1 MSDSDENSPRG
12 SIPRPCSLT
21 VGDLRKAVTRARKR
35 NHITGPANREQM
47 MLVGE
52 AHAEID
58 DPRAKRI
65 VTDYLEQSP
74 ITVPD
79 LRDMRSK
86 IKSFFHPRA
95 SAMKMNDIVTYVY
108 WTTKALGW
116 TWSELD
122 GLSPK
127 MRQPRGCRKSQPPG
141 KKRVPPDTAL
151 GIAKKRKPSQYNLF
165 LKSYIAKHRG
175 DSDDAKEVFKA
186 ATVAWGKSK
195 GRRDG
200 AKRGAATRAHKRAAP
215 ARERERVDRLKQTAR
230 EVYAEQGQDP
240 AVARRRS
247 MRIPKKRTTG
257 SGMMMD
263 SDDSDSD

>member
-108 WTTKALGW
+108 WTTKDLGW

-215 ARERERVDRLKQTAR
+215 ARERERVERLKQTAR
-230 EVYAEQGQDP
+230 EVYAEQGEDP

-247 MRIPKKRTTG
+247 MRIPKKRSG
-257 SGMMMD
+257 SGMPSMMY
-263 SDDSDSD
+263 SDSDSE

>member
-1 MSDSDENSPRG
+1 M
-12 SIPRPCSLT
+12 I
-21 VGDLRKAVTRARKR
+21 
-35 NHITGPANREQM
+35 
-47 MLVGE
+47 VGE
-52 AHAEID
+52 QHAEID
-58 DPRAKRI
+58 DPKAERI
-65 VTDYLEQSP
+65 IKAYLEQTP

-79 LRDMRSK
+79 LRDMRSE
-86 IKSFFHPRA
+86 IKAYFHPRA

-108 WTTKALGW
+108 WTTKDLGW

-165 LKSYIAKHRG
+165 IKSYIAKHRG

-215 ARERERVDRLKQTAR
+215 ERKRARIERSKQTAR
-230 EVYAEQGQDP
+230 EIYDEQGQDP
-240 AVARRRS
+240 AVALRRS
-247 MRIPKKRTTG
+247 IRVPKKRPSG
-257 SGMMMD
+257 GGMMSD
-263 SDDSDSD
+263 SGSDSD

>member
-1 MSDSDENSPRG
+1 
-12 SIPRPCSLT
+12 
-21 VGDLRKAVTRARKR
+21 
-35 NHITGPANREQM
+35 
-47 MLVGE
+47 
-52 AHAEID
+52 
-58 DPRAKRI
+58 
-65 VTDYLEQSP
+65 
-74 ITVPD
+74 
-79 LRDMRSK
+79 
-86 IKSFFHPRA
+86 
-95 SAMKMNDIVTYVY
+95 
-108 WTTKALGW
+108 
-116 TWSELD
+116 
-122 GLSPK
+122 

-141 KKRVPPDTAL
+141 KKRIPPDTAL

-175 DSDDAKEVFKA
+175 DDDAKEVFRA

-240 AVARRRS
+240 AVARRHS

-263 SDDSDSD
+263 SDSDSDSD